1 MMKDSTM
8 SDELKAGDEAVANEN
23 MAQAETPVSESAPDS
38 ASDTINNTENADY
51 VEANDAVQS
60 RFNKL
65 TAEKYNLKGQRD
77 SERERAEKLEAEL
90 NQFKAMQMQQQPQA
104 QPEQAAPMEL
114 PTADQYDEPELY
126 NQQLV
131 DIATR
136 KAREGLQQDLAQQQ
150 QRRQQERQQ
159 QEQAQ
164 FVQQQQEQFIAKAAK
179 LNIDPEDGFNSIQ
192 KLYQQGVNPVTDGLI
207 TQHPSAPALYK
218 HLADNPAVFAEVN
231 AINNQVD
238 LVNKLNELASQA
250 VTRSVSKAPEPA
262 QVLNGMSATEPNE
275 FAQVT
280 ASRNMKI
287 RVKSGR

>member
-1 MMKDSTM
+1 M
-8 SDELKAGDEAVANEN
+8 SDELKAGEEAVASEN

-38 ASDTINNTENADY
+38 ASDTINNTENADH

-90 NQFKAMQMQQQPQA
+90 SQLKQMQMQQMPQA

-131 DIATR
+131 EIATR

-164 FVQQQQEQFIAKAAK
+164 FAQKQQEEFIAKAAK
-179 LNIDPEDGFNSIQ
+179 LNIDVEEGFNSIK
-192 KLYQQGVNPVTDGLI
+192 KLAHQGLNPVLDDSI
-207 TQHPSAPALYK
+207 TSHPSAPALYK
-218 HLADNPAVFAEVN
+218 HLAENPAVFAEVN
-231 AINNQVD
+231 SLNSPFDIF
-238 LVNKLNELASQA
+238 NKLQELSSQA

-262 QVLNGMSATEPNE
+262 QVLNGMSATEPDE
-275 FAQVT
+275 FSQKT
-280 ASRNMKI
+280 AARGMKI

>member
-1 MMKDSTM
+1 MKDSTM
-8 SDELKAGDEAVANEN
+8 SDELKAGEEAVASEN

-38 ASDTINNTENADY
+38 ASDTINNTENADH

-90 NQFKAMQMQQQPQA
+90 SQFKAMQMQQMPQA
-104 QPEQAAPMEL
+104 QPEQAAPMEV

-126 NQQLV
+126 AQQLV
-131 DIATR
+131 KISTRNAR
-136 KAREGLQQDLAQQQ
+136 KALEQDLAQQQ

-164 FVQQQQEQFIAKAAK
+164 FAQKQQEEFIAKAAK
-179 LNIDPEDGFNSIQ
+179 LNIDVEEGFNSIK
-192 KLYQQGVNPVTDGLI
+192 KLAHQGLNPVLDDSI
-207 TQHPSAPALYK
+207 TSHPSAPALYK
-218 HLADNPAVFAEVN
+218 HLAENPAVFAEVN
-231 AINNQVD
+231 SLNSPFDIF
-238 LVNKLNELASQA
+238 NKLQELSSQA

-262 QVLNGMSATEPNE
+262 QVLNGMSATEPDE
-275 FAQVT
+275 FSQKT
-280 ASRNMKI
+280 AARGMKI